1 MSIIFSL
8 SELRSRRSKRKTS
21 IIAGTALSVFSCNKG
36 SAEKILNVKLPEQYI
51 SFLQMFGHGAIG
63 GIEVLVVGLTGRM
76 IFVDTTL
83 DYREEELSENFVAI
97 ENM

>member
-1 MSIIFSL
+1 
-8 SELRSRRSKRKTS
+8 
-21 IIAGTALSVFSCNKG
+21 
-36 SAEKILNVKLPEQYI
+36 
-51 SFLQMFGHGAIG
+51 MFGHGAIG

>member
-1 MSIIFSL
+1 
-8 SELRSRRSKRKTS
+8 
-21 IIAGTALSVFSCNKG
+21 
-36 SAEKILNVKLPEQYI
+36 
-51 SFLQMFGHGAIG
+51 MFGHGGIG

-83 DYREEELSENFVAI
+83 DYREEELPENFFAI